1 MPKKYPPLTPA
12 EVIAILLAR
21 GFVLHRTSGSHAHYR
36 GAIKGVKCLVTVDVH
51 YKDFD
56 VERIKDMIQQANL
69 SREEFYG
76 STKRTA
82 KKINLISPEYPTPLK

>member
-1 MPKKYPPLTPA
+1 M
-12 EVIAILLAR
+12 
-21 GFVLHRTSGSHAHYR
+21 
-36 GAIKGVKCLVTVDVH
+36 TVDVH

-56 VERIKDMIQQANL
+56 VGRIKDMMQQANL

-82 KKINLISPEYPTPLK
+82 RKINLIAPEYPTPLE

>member
-21 GFVLHRTSGSHAHYR
+21 GFVLHHTSGSHAHYR
-36 GAIKGVKCLVTVDVH
+36 GAIKDVKCLVTVGVH

-82 KKINLISPEYPTPLK
+82 KKINLIAPKYPIPLK

>member
-1 MPKKYPPLTPA
+1 MPRKYPPLTPD
-12 EVIAILLAR
+12 EVVAILLAR

-36 GAIKGVKCLVTVDVH
+36 GTIKGSKCLVTVDVH
-51 YKDFD
+51 YEDFD

-69 SREEFYG
+69 SHEEFYG

-82 KKINLISPEYPTPLK
+82 KKINLIAPEYPIPLK